1 MEKYNNVDD
10 SKKSSQKFSLELF
23 DLFWS
28 VKTVEFLFNRTVDF
42 RLILTE
48 ILCQQK
54 RPEILKVNPKA
65 KVTEVVKEIAR
76 CWSLM
81 TKDDRMT
88 YKLEAKRGKFTFLSF
103 EFIEL

>member
-42 RLILTE
+42 CLILTE